1 MGAGQQR
8 CAVCGQLDVFPE
20 LRCTHCGFL
29 RASLA
34 LFPRVEADLPAA
46 YRGRP
51 APPPPPSPGPRAP
64 AAPGPAGALGASGAP
79 AAPDPAG
86 AASGAPAA
94 QGGAGRGGAASDR
107 RAAEQELLNA
117 ALARVATL
125 AARVRASERLSADDR
140 ADLYESL
147 LLSLLKI
154 ERQGLREGALALE
167 RAALRRGHRRALALV
182 GVGGGLLGALCCLAA
197 FYLASRAA
205 S

>member
-64 AAPGPAGALGASGAP
+64 AAPGPAGALG
-79 AAPDPAG
+79 
-86 AASGAPAA
+86 ASGAPAA